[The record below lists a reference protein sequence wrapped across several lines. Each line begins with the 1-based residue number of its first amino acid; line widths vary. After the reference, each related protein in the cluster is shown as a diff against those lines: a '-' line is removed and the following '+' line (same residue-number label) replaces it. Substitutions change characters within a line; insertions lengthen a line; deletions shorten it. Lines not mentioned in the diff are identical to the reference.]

1 MSVGAERVR
10 NVAKQPAKGRKT
22 AGDGAETPDER
33 GAGTESV
40 TTESTLF
47 DAIPPE
53 VHQTPS
59 LPTSEDAAQEAP
71 ATQPDEPEAEPARSP
86 DPVPE
91 PAPSPAPKAASGGG
105 FLPLTLGGLLA
116 GVIGYG
122 VATLT
127 TPASDNGVSVQ
138 LAQQSAAIAALEERI
153 DAVPQVDLS
162 GIETAVAEQI
172 ETVLSQ
178 VAALNARIDALEARP
193 EVVVSGDPETGAA
206 MTAEMDALRAQLA
219 QMAAAAQAELEDAR
233 AAAAAI
239 EESATAAARTAA
251 ARAALARV
259 QTALESG
266 APIGAALGDLEA
278 ATGEAAPDAL
288 LAVVDGVPTLPML
301 QDSFADAARAA
312 LATARSEGVAGE
324 ETSGIGAFLR
334 NQFDVR
340 STAPREGDS
349 ADAVLSRAEAALRS
363 GRLADALA
371 ELAAL
376 PEVARAEMSGW
387 LAQAEARADAVAAVD
402 MLSSTLS
409 DN

>member
-1 MSVGAERVR
+1 VV
-10 NVAKQPAKGRKT
+10 KQPAKSRKAANDGAVSTDQT
-22 AGDGAETPDER
+22 AGFA
-33 GAGTESV
+33 ESV
-40 TTESTLF
+40 AQEKPLI
-47 DAIPPE
+47 DVIPPE
-53 VHQTPS
+53 VHPTNN
-59 LPTSEDAAQEAP
+59 LPAPEVSAP
-71 ATQPDEPEAEPARSP
+71 APSSPQPADTPDEPESSP
-86 DPVPE
+86 DPTPR
-91 PAPSPAPKAASGGG
+91 PSPPPAPKSSSGGG
-105 FLPLTLGGLLA
+105 FLPLILGGLLA

-127 TPASDNGVSVQ
+127 TPASDNGLSVQ
-138 LAQQSAAIAALEERI
+138 LAQQSAAIAALEERLDTI
-153 DAVPQVDLS
+153 PQVDVS
-162 GIETAVAEQI
+162 GVEATVAAQI
-172 ETVLSQ
+172 ETVLAD
-178 VAALNARIDALEARP
+178 VAALNARVDALEARP
-193 EVVVSGDPETGAA
+193 EVIVSTDPETSAA
-206 MTAEMDALRAQLA
+206 VSADMDALRAQLA
-219 QMAAAAQAELEDAR
+219 EMAEAAQAELEDAR

-239 EESATAAARTAA
+239 EESATAAARNAA

-278 ATGEAAPDAL
+278 ATGETAPDAL
-288 LAVVDGVPTLPML
+288 LAVVDGVPTLPVL
-301 QDSFADAARAA
+301 QDSFPDAARAA
-312 LATARSEGVAGE
+312 LSTARSEGVAGE

-349 ADAVLSRAEAALRS
+349 ADAVLSRAEAALRG
-363 GRLADALA
+363 GRLSDALA

>member
-1 MSVGAERVR
+1 MV
-10 NVAKQPAKGRKT
+10 KQPAKSRK
-22 AGDGAETPDER
+22 AVSDGADPTHGVADAVES
-33 GAGTESV
+33 ASTENA
-40 TTESTLF
+40 LF

-53 VHQTPS
+53 VR
-59 LPTSEDAAQEAP
+59 PTSDLPAPDRVAP
-71 ATQPDEPEAEPARSP
+71 AMTPTEAVETPDKPAVAP
-86 DPVPE
+86 DP
-91 PAPSPAPKAASGGG
+91 APRPSAPPAPKVASGGG

-127 TPASDNGVSVQ
+127 TPASDNGLSVQ

-153 DAVPQVDLS
+153 DAAPQVDVS
-162 GIETAVAEQI
+162 GIETAVAERI
-172 ETVLSQ
+172 ETVLSE
-178 VAALNARIDALEARP
+178 VAALTARIDALEARP
-193 EVVVSGDPETGAA
+193 EVVVAPDPEAGAA
-206 MTAEMDALRAQLA
+206 VTAEMDALRRQLA
-219 QMAAAAQAELEDAR
+219 EMAAAAQAELEDAR

-239 EESATAAARTAA
+239 EQSATAAARNAA
-251 ARAALARV
+251 SRAALARV
-259 QTALESG
+259 QTALDSG

-278 ATGEAAPDAL
+278 TTGEAAPDAL
-288 LAVVDGVPTLPML
+288 LAVVDGVPTLPVL
-301 QDSFADAARAA
+301 QDRFPDAARAA

-349 ADAVLSRAEAALRS
+349 ADAVLSRAEAALRG
-363 GRLADALA
+363 GRLSDALA

-387 LAQAEARADAVAAVD
+387 LTQAEARADAVAAVD
-402 MLSSTLS
+402 ILSSSLS